1 MKLLNGRILFALLF
15 VVVFAIL
22 IVTAMGYNTWA
33 KLFPLIVAIPV
44 FIATVANLVI
54 DVRAELRG
62 EKPGKAEGHSK
73 APPVASVRATRAPAA
88 AVEPAAGAA
97 QQQASPAGPGT
108 SVANRPAPAA
118 FTRPAKEKKE
128 KISGPEK
135 RKREL
140 IGIAWLIGYVVA
152 IAVFGFP
159 LATVGYMIAFVKLY
173 NHESWKLTI
182 AYTVLLSV
190 FIWIT
195 FVVLLKSNLYSG
207 MLFDWLGL

>member
-54 DVRAELRG
+54 DVRSDLRG

-73 APPVASVRATRAPAA
+73 APPVASVRATRAPAE
-88 AVEPAAGAA
+88 AVELAVGSAAPVA
-97 QQQASPAGPGT
+97 ASPAP
-108 SVANRPAPAA
+108 VPAPVA
-118 FTRPAKEKKE
+118 RPPKEKKE
-128 KISGPEK
+128 KLSGPEK

-159 LATVGYMIAFVKLY
+159 LATIGYMIAFVKLY